1 METLL
6 KPCNLFWLCFL
17 LHLVADY
24 TLQGILCDL
33 KQQGWWFEQL
43 KKLAYK
49 TNDTEK
55 QDRLF
60 AKYSHDYISG
70 LICHAAMWSILT
82 FLPLMFVCSQL
93 VFAVVVVCNLAIHC
107 LVDHLKANKRL
118 INLNQDQA
126 LHLLQIVAT
135 LVVVYYI

>member
-6 KPCNLFWLCFL
+6 NPINLFWLCFL

-33 KQQGWWFEQL
+33 KQKGWWIEQL
-43 KKLAYK
+43 TKLAYK
-49 TNDTEK
+49 TNDTTK
-55 QDRLF
+55 QARLF
-60 AKYSHDYISG
+60 EKYGHDYISG

-93 VFAVVVVCNLAIHC
+93 VFALVVIFNLVIHC
-107 LVDHLKANKRL
+107 VVDHLKANKHV
-118 INLNQDQA
+118 INLNQDQL
-126 LHLLQIVAT
+126 LHLLQIAVTMAM
-135 LVVVYYI
+135 VHYI

>member
-55 QDRLF
+55 QARLF
-60 AKYSHDYISG
+60 EKYGHDYISG

-126 LHLLQIVAT
+126 LHVLQIVAT